1 MAKVTINDIC
11 REAKVSLTTV
21 SRVLNDQP
29 GVGDDTRKRVQGIMK
44 RLKFTPNAAARHLS
58 QRKTETIA
66 VIFPKF
72 DAGFFSQFLQGV
84 EEVALPENYYILTVT
99 SASTAP
105 LEACLKLINEQR
117 VDGLILFD
125 PTLSAKDAGKLC
137 RHPMPVVVADRRAKN
152 LNLHCVAIDDF
163 KGAYEATK
171 HLVELG
177 HRRIAT
183 LTGPQEWEDARERLR
198 GYKQALEDHGLKPND
213 ELVVHGTFEREPST
227 MHFIRHFNQVP
238 WPDAVFAAN
247 DEMALGLLKY
257 TTNHRDGTV
266 RRTAIV
272 GFDDIDIA
280 DYVGLSSVHVAI
292 RQIGRKSAEML
303 LKLIEQKDAKP
314 PPRQEIIPT
323 RLVVRASSA
332 QGVRVL
338 PDVDSNS

>member
-21 SRVLNDQP
+21 SRVLNDLP

-58 QRKTETIA
+58 QRRTETLG

-84 EEVALPENYYILTVT
+84 EEVVLPENYYILTVT
-99 SASTAP
+99 SSTTRP
-105 LEACLKLINEQR
+105 LEAGIKLIDEQR

-125 PTLSAKDAGKLC
+125 PTLSAKDAAKLC

-152 LNLHCVAIDDF
+152 LNLNCVAIDDY

-171 HLVELG
+171 HLIEQG

-198 GYKQALEDHGLKPND
+198 GYRTALQDHGIKYD
-213 ELVVHGTFEREPST
+213 ESLVVAGTFEREPST
-227 MHFIRHFNQVP
+227 MYFIRHFNQVP

-247 DEMALGLLKY
+247 GEMALGLLKY
-257 TTNHRDGTV
+257 TTHHRDETI

-272 GFDDIDIA
+272 GFDDIELA
-280 DYVGLSSVHVAI
+280 DYVGLTTIHVS
-292 RQIGRKSAEML
+292 IGEIGKRSAQML
-303 LKLIEQKDAKP
+303 LELIEQKDAKKT
-314 PPRQEIIPT
+314 PRQEIIPT
-323 RLVVRASSA
+323 RLVVRASSGQA
-332 QGVRVL
+332 VRLL
-338 PDVDSNS
+338 PDKT

>member
-29 GVGDDTRKRVQGIMK
+29 GVGDETRKRVQGIMK

-58 QRKTETIA
+58 QRKTETIG

-84 EEVALPENYYILTVT
+84 EEVALPENYYILAVT
-99 SASTAP
+99 SSITPP
-105 LEACLKLINEQR
+105 LEAGLKLINEQR
-117 VDGLILFD
+117 IDGLILFD
-125 PTLSAKDAGKLC
+125 PTLSAKDAAKLC
-137 RHPMPVVVADRRAKN
+137 RHTMPVVVADRRAKN

-163 KGAYEATK
+163 KGAYEATR
-171 HLVELG
+171 HLIELG
-177 HRRIAT
+177 HQRIAT

-198 GYKQALEDHGLKPND
+198 GYREALKDHGIKAD
-213 ELVVHGTFEREPST
+213 ESLIVQGTFEREPST
-227 MHFIRHFNQVP
+227 MYFIRHFNQVR

-257 TTNHRDGTV
+257 TSNHRDETV

-272 GFDDIDIA
+272 GFDDIDISG
-280 DYVGLSSVHVAI
+280 YVGLTTVHVAI
-292 RQIGRKSAEML
+292 GDIGRRSAQML
-303 LKLIEQKDAKP
+303 LELIEEKDSKK

-323 RLVVRASSA
+323 RLVVRASSG
-332 QGVRVL
+332 QGIRLL
-338 PDVDSNS
+338 PDSPAKA